1 MLLLNGNWKLQV
13 IVIEIKLIIGWFWL
27 RHVMKFNQKNSHT
40 ASWTRRRRRD
50 VNRREQGRQEDWRIE
65 RRAHRLSW
73 WATVSAAVIDA
84 AVLHNKTK
92 HLCAAT
98 GNQSHYGWPL
108 HGHGPKLGLR
118 GLAWQQRLRLRQH
131 LRAGMID
138 AWCRPTLRQHV
149 AWVLFNNH
157 TDENATDTNS
167 SCEHWAHHFDCA
179 GSTWPDG
186 PCSALG
192 EAFRKGASRSG
203 PSRRLEGTQELLP
216 NRLHRRQA
224 KSISG
229 QTMGRCQTLAVLGI
243 NRCLNETE
251 VDNTQ
256 GGSRK
261 LLALQGE
268 LQKCRPD
275 LVELSQ
281 SDMRLSVS
289 RRIWNQRSR
298 RAEGGSD
305 SHVTRAGH
313 MVRSRRTR
321 KPSHRA
327 QWPAFRSRSLNAFTE
342 GKGIPW
348 GEEDEGG
355 NWERER
361 E

>member
-13 IVIEIKLIIGWFWL
+13 IVVIEIKLIIGWFWL

-131 LRAGMID
+131 LRD
-138 AWCRPTLRQHV
+138 DWCLMPANTAAACCVGPVQQPHGRER
-149 AWVLFNNH
+149 
-157 TDENATDTNS
+157 
-167 SCEHWAHHFDCA
+167 HWHQQLV
-179 GSTWPDG
+179 W
-186 PCSALG
+186 ALG
-192 EAFRKGASRSG
+192 TPLRLCGFHMTGMDHAVHLERPSEKAPPVQVPPDVLRAHRSCYRTACTG
-203 PSRRLEGTQELLP
+203 GKRRAYLV
-216 NRLHRRQA
+216 RQWA
-224 KSISG
+224 
-229 QTMGRCQTLAVLGI
+229 AA
-243 NRCLNETE
+243 
-251 VDNTQ
+251 
-256 GGSRK
+256 K
-261 LLALQGE
+261 LLQCLALTDVKVNFRSAARI
-268 LQKCRPD
+268 LSSY
-275 LVELSQ
+275 LSQ
-281 SDMRLSVS
+281 TWDLAFPGESETKGPE
-289 RRIWNQRSR
+289 

-361 E
+361 VEESHVAVWHIT